1 MLENVKDLGLI
12 ELQGLQES
20 YINYIDVSPKT
31 QQTYMIALNQ
41 FWSFLKKHNKNNA
54 TRGDVLLF
62 KQEMLENNSP
72 NTVQSYLVAIKSFFN
87 WCSYVGLYP
96 NISENV
102 KGVKLDKR
110 HKKDSLEEN
119 QIAQLIGAIDN
130 VRDKALICLMLTA
143 GLRTIEIERAIVGD
157 LDVVGNDYVLF
168 IQRKGH
174 VAKDDY
180 IILSQEMYELLKQYI
195 GQRPK
200 ETPLFIS
207 QSTNSFG
214 QPLSTRSIR
223 GIVKKWL
230 REIDIDSDRMTAHSL
245 RHSFATQSLK
255 NGASLLEVSVAMGHE
270 SISTTQIYLDDIKRK
285 DNPCDKIMSKL
296 VFKSQ

>member
-1 MLENVKDLGLI
+1 MLEKTIKMDLKG
-12 ELQGLQES
+12 LQGLQES

-31 QQTYMIALNQ
+31 QETYMIALNQ
-41 FWSFLKKHNKNNA
+41 FWNFLKENNKNNA
-54 TRGDVLLF
+54 TREDVLAF
-62 KQEMLENNSP
+62 KSKMLLTNSP
-72 NTVQSYLVAIKSFFN
+72 NTVQSYLVAVKSFFN
-87 WCSYVGLYP
+87 WCNYVGLYP

-110 HKKDSLEEN
+110 HKKDSLEEE
-119 QIAQLIGAIDN
+119 QINELVNAIDN
-130 VRDKALICLMLTA
+130 DRDRALICLMLTT
-143 GLRTIEIERAIVGD
+143 GLRTIEIERAIIGD
-157 LDVVGNDYVLF
+157 LKKIGNDYVLF

-180 IILSQEMYELLKQYI
+180 IILSNEMYSLLKNYI
-195 GQRPK
+195 GERPS

-207 QSTNSFG
+207 ESTNSYG

-223 GIVKKWL
+223 GIAKKWL
-230 REIDIDSDRMTAHSL
+230 REINIDSARMTAHSL

-255 NGASLLEVSVAMGHE
+255 NGATLLEVSIAMGHE
-270 SISTTQIYLDDIKRK
+270 SISTTQIYLDDIQRK